1 MIRAVSFP
9 FLNYSSDSSFYST
22 LIQFTLVE
30 DPAKSPVHPKHP
42 PASDAS
48 SGSSSGSGTG
58 DSRYNADGSY
68 NSDSSSS
75 SSGSGSGG
83 TPDASNFAA
92 STKSVQPKSGHSASL
107 IIAGAAV
114 VSAVA
119 VAAAVIPRRSV
130 RTQDHAL
137 KGSVNARINL
147 FSSLAKHAKADRP
160 PRRIGDDDME
170 MVSPKYNAM
179 V

>member
-1 MIRAVSFP
+1 M
-9 FLNYSSDSSFYST
+9 
-22 LIQFTLVE
+22 E

-58 DSRYNADGSY
+58 DSRYNADGAY
-68 NSDSSSS
+68 NSDSSSSS